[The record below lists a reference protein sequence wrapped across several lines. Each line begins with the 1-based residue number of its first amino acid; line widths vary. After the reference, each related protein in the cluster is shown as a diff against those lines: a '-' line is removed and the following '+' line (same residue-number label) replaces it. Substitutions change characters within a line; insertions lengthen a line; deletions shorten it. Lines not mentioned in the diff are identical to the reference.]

1 MKSTICTIAVAA
13 LAVAAFSFE
22 AGAYCRGCAIEAG
35 KPAMASAAAAKPG
48 AQSAEALPPAPAQL
62 MPEGADAMGRA
73 ACRTEERRV
82 FAEGGYRLSAVEIC
96 E

>member
-48 AQSAEALPPAPAQL
+48 AQSAEAMPPAQL
-62 MPEGADAMGRA
+62 MPDGADAMGRA
-73 ACRTEERRV
+73 TCRTEERRV